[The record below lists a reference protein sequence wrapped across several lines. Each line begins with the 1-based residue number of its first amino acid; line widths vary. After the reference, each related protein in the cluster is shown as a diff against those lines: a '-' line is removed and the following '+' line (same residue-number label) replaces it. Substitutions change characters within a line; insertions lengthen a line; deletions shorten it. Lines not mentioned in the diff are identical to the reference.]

1 MERNIKMSQ
10 KKETTNLTAV
20 IHPFPPGRN
29 KIVEAVKHLLENKEF
44 QAITTAEIAK
54 TAGVTE
60 PLIYKYFK
68 DKRDLLTQVLEGY
81 LEQYI
86 SRVQI
91 DLKGIKGA
99 LNKLRKLI
107 WTHIYH
113 YSTNRIF
120 AKIILLE
127 VKGFPIYFQSRTFQL
142 SQKYGDIILKII
154 EEGIN
159 ESEIRDDIQ
168 PNSLKHLILGGIER
182 VVLPGLIFNKDISPD
197 VLTENL
203 CNLLFFGIRKDLSGR
218 TLISE
223 VMH

>member
-1 MERNIKMSQ
+1 MSQ
-10 KKETTNLTAV
+10 KIETDQTPAA
-20 IHPFPPGRN
+20 ISAFPPGRH
-29 KIVEAVKHLLENKEF
+29 KIVEAVKQLLENKEF

-68 DKRDLLTQVLEGY
+68 DKRDLLIQVLEGY

-107 WTHIYH
+107 WSHIYH

-127 VKGFPIYFQSRTFQL
+127 VKGFPIYFESRTFQL
-142 SQKYGDIILKII
+142 SQVYGEIILNII
-154 EEGIN
+154 KEGIDQG
-159 ESEIRDDIQ
+159 EIREDI
-168 PNSLKHLILGGIER
+168 PANSLKHLILGGIER

-203 CNLLFFGIRKDLSGR
+203 CGLLFFGIRKY
-218 TLISE
+218 
-223 VMH
+223 